1 MESVPGRAVQLLH
14 QAIDRLAADDIDHLS
29 DPGLGEELISLR
41 RSIDRLE
48 AEFGRR
54 LRRFDRLRG
63 HVADGATSL
72 VAWLRYRCRLS
83 VSGAVARSQVARFL
97 SGVPAAEDLLRRG
110 EIGFRHAAVLA
121 QAVEDIGA
129 DAVER
134 VEQVDV
140 LTAIGCTRAQGYVF
154 ASPEPS
160 AIVEHSLLQTE
171 VFVVG

>member
-1 MESVPGRAVQLLH
+1 MPGMIIRPNACSPNMLQCCDMAQATDQGAGRPADGMESVPGGAVQLLH

-97 SGVPAAEDLLRRG
+97 SGVPTAEDLLRDW
-110 EIGFRHAAVLA
+110 L
-121 QAVEDIGA
+121 
-129 DAVER
+129 
-134 VEQVDV
+134 
-140 LTAIGCTRAQGYVF
+140 
-154 ASPEPS
+154 PS
-160 AIVEHSLLQTE
+160 CGSACP
-171 VFVVG
+171 GG